1 MEHSDI
7 DLQLLRRLV
16 RTKVSLGYPAY
27 PHPTHPQNRKEQ
39 IHRKG
44 RGKKKKKRYSGIATL
59 VRASAARMG
68 QSKAQIQRPEF
79 TVEGRFSSAGLMIT
93 ANTGV

>member
-7 DLQLLRRLV
+7 YLQLLRRLV

-27 PHPTHPQNRKEQ
+27 PHPTHPQNRKKQ
-39 IHRKG
+39 IHR
-44 RGKKKKKRYSGIATL
+44 IATL

-68 QSKAQIQRPEF
+68 QSRVQIQRPEF
-79 TVEGRFSSAGLMIT
+79 TVEGCFSSADLMIT